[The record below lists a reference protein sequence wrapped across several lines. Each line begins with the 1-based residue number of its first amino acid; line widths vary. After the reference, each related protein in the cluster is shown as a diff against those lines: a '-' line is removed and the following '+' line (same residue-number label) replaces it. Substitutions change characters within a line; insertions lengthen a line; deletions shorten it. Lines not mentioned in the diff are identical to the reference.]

1 MFERASKYVIVYLM
15 LIVSFMLFFSTLGYY
30 IFVFDWSVTTLEI
43 TINAALLITLLVAS
57 IAIYYF
63 AEKLKSRL

>member
-1 MFERASKYVIVYLM
+1 VFERASKYVIVYLM

-43 TINAALLITLLVAS
+43 TINAALLIILLVAS

>member
-15 LIVSFMLFFSTLGYY
+15 LIVSFMLFFSTLSYY

-43 TINAALLITLLVAS
+43 TINTVLLIILLAAS

-63 AEKLKSRL
+63 AVKLKSRL

>member
-15 LIVSFMLFFSTLGYY
+15 LIVSFMLFFSTLSYY

-43 TINAALLITLLVAS
+43 TINTVLLIILLAAS

-63 AEKLKSRL
+63 SEKLKSRL

>member
-1 MFERASKYVIVYLM
+1 MFEKASKYVLVYLM

-30 IFVFDWSVTTLEI
+30 IFVCDWSTSTLEI
-43 TINAALLITLLVAS
+43 TINAALLIILLVAS

-63 AEKLKSRL
+63 AEKIKSRL

>member
-1 MFERASKYVIVYLM
+1 MFERASKYIIVYLM

-43 TINAALLITLLVAS
+43 TINAALLIILLVAS

>member
-1 MFERASKYVIVYLM
+1 MFKRASKYVVVYLM
-15 LIVSFMLFFSTLGYY
+15 LIVSFILFFSTLGYY
-30 IFVFDWSVTTLEI
+30 IFVFDWSATTLVI
-43 TINAALLITLLVAS
+43 TINAILLIILLVAS